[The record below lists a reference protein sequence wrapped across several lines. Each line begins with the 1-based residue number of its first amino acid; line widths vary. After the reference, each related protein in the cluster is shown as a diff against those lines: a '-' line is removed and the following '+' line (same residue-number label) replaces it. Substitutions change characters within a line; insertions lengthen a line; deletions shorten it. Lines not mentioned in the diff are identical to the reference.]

1 MIIEEGQVVDLVENR
16 ARVRLAR
23 NDSCRSCGLCHFGED
38 EGGMILEVGNS
49 VGATTGDRV
58 AVKLEER
65 DPLSAA
71 GLLFGLPLLALLSG
85 AGTGWVLARALG
97 FPPDGGAVLFSAVFL
112 AGAFFLIRYRELQR
126 RDGAIRILRVVSR
139 PGSLVSDLEQDHKEE
154 VGL

>member
-1 MIIEEGQVVDLVENR
+1 MIIEEGQVVDIAGNR
-16 ARVRLAR
+16 ARIRLSR
-23 NDSCRSCGLCHFGED
+23 NDSCRSCGLCHFGEGG
-38 EGGMILEVGNS
+38 GGMIMEMENG

-85 AGTGWVLARALG
+85 AGAGWALARALG
-97 FPPDGGAVLFSAVFL
+97 LPPDGGAVLFSAGFL
-112 AGAFFLIRYRELQR
+112 AGTIFLIRHRELRR

-139 PGSLVSDLEQDHKEE
+139 PGSPGSDPEQDRKEE